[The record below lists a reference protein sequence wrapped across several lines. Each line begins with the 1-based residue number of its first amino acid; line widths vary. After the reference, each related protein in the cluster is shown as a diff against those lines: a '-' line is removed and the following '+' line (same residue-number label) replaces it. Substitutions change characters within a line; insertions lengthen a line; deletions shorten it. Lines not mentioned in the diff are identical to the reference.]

1 MKTANSIS
9 GGKTSS
15 YIAAEYPADY
25 NVFSVVCL
33 DDLDSK
39 VKDPSVL
46 KYARDKLQRFDYEFG
61 EFIATAE
68 DDMTLKAMMDLE
80 QIIGKEITWVRG
92 VSFDTLLDGRQT
104 RLPSWARRYCTES
117 MKLLPIFLWWFFE
130 CNEKIR
136 MRIGFRADEF
146 VRMLNFFNNSD
157 PTNFKIPVSCKNYGN
172 KQQSFQNFNWR
183 FCEFPLIKD
192 QVFKSDIEKYWENNG
207 FLGGNLFEE
216 RRQIEFPAISNCV
229 GCFHK
234 QPETL
239 AAMAEINP
247 FKMKWFADQELR
259 DMGTWLDS
267 KVTYQHL
274 IDNRHDIYK
283 EALYEITV
291 LGQSCDS
298 GGCTD

>member
-9 GGKTSS
+9 GGKTSA
-15 YIAAEYPADY
+15 YIAMNYPADY
-25 NVFSVVCL
+25 NVFSVVCI
-33 DDLDSK
+33 DDK
-39 VKDPSVL
+39 ECRVRDPVVL
-46 KYARDKLQRFDYEFG
+46 KYAQDKLQRFNHEFG

-68 DDMTLKAMMDLE
+68 DDKTLKAMIDLE
-80 QIIGKEITWVRG
+80 QLIGSEIILVRG
-92 VSFDTLLDGRQT
+92 MSFDKLLDGRQT
-104 RLPSWARRYCTES
+104 RLPSWARRYCTDK

-130 CNEKIR
+130 INQKIK
-136 MRIGFRADEF
+136 MRIGFRTDEF
-146 VRMLNFFNNSD
+146 DRMIRFFNNSD
-157 PTNFKIPVSCKNYGN
+157 PCNYDIPVSCKTYGN
-172 KQQSFQNFNWR
+172 KQQSHQKFNWR

-192 QVFKSDIEKYWENNG
+192 QIYKSDIETFWQNNG
-207 FLGGNLFEE
+207 IIQANLFQEE
-216 RRQIEFPAISNCV
+216 RQIEFPAISNCI

-239 AAMAEINP
+239 AAMAEINLS
-247 FKMKWFADQELR
+247 KMQWFANQELR

-274 IDNRHDIYK
+274 IDNRKGIYK
-283 EALYEITV
+283 EALYEISV